1 MSSPA
6 KIDKADLEPPNLSLE
21 TALEPFNLSLETALE
36 RLDAIVRE
44 MEAGELP
51 LETLIT
57 RYEEGIALS
66 KLCRE
71 KLETAEERIRIITRD
86 AQGNP
91 VLEDFDASSAE

>member
-1 MSSPA
+1 MSPSKEPA
-6 KIDKADLEPPNLSLE
+6 
-21 TALEPFNLSLETALE
+21 ALEPAPPSLEAALE

-66 KLCRE
+66 KFCHE
-71 KLETAEERIRIITRD
+71 KLAGAEERIRILTRD

-91 VLEDFDASSAE
+91 VLEDFDTSSAE